1 MSTVI
6 SAFGSNKIE
15 FNIENS
21 MFNMSYIMRENNGIK
36 VYDENGKLIKKDYK
50 DGDKYFSYYEYM

>member
-1 MSTVI
+1 MSTII

-21 MFNMSYIMRENNGIK
+21 MFNMDYIMRENNGIK
-36 VYDENGKLIKKDYK
+36 VYDEDGKLIKKDYE
-50 DGDKYFSYYEYM
+50 DEDKYFSYYEYM

>member
-1 MSTVI
+1 MSTII

-21 MFNMSYIMRENNGIK
+21 MFNIMRENNGIK
-36 VYDENGKLIKKDYK
+36 VYDSDGNMIKKDYE

>member
-1 MSTVI
+1 MSVKI
-6 SAFGSNKIE
+6 SAFGNNKIE
-15 FNIENS
+15 FSIENS

-36 VYDENGKLIKKDYK
+36 VYDEDGKLIKKDYE

>member
-21 MFNMSYIMRENNGIK
+21 MFNIDYIMRKNNGIK
-36 VYDENGKLIKKDYK
+36 VFDEDGKLIKKDYEDK
-50 DGDKYFSYYEYM
+50 NKYFSYYEYM

>member
-15 FNIENS
+15 FQIENS
-21 MFNMSYIMRENNGIK
+21 MFNMDYIMEKNNGIN
-36 VYDENGKLIKKDYK
+36 VYDENGKLIKKDYE
-50 DGDKYFSYYEYM
+50 DEDKYFSYYEYM

>member
-21 MFNMSYIMRENNGIK
+21 MFDMDYIMRENNGIK
-36 VYDENGKLIKKDYK
+36 VYDEDDKLIKKDYE

>member
-1 MSTVI
+1 MWCSASQII

-21 MFNMSYIMRENNGIK
+21 MFDMDYIMEKNNGIK
-36 VYDENGKLIKKDYK
+36 VYDE
-50 DGDKYFSYYEYM
+50 DGRLLWRWR

>member
-1 MSTVI
+1 MSVKI
-6 SAFGSNKIE
+6 SAFGNNKIE

-21 MFNMSYIMRENNGIK
+21 VFDMDYIMRENNGIK
-36 VYDENGKLIKKDYK
+36 VYDSNGNMIKKDYE

>member
-1 MSTVI
+1 MSVKI
-6 SAFGSNKIE
+6 SAFGNNKIE

-21 MFNMSYIMRENNGIK
+21 VFDMDYIMRKNNGIK
-36 VYDENGKLIKKDYK
+36 VYDEDSRLIKKDYE

>member
-1 MSTVI
+1 MSVKI
-6 SAFGSNKIE
+6 SAFGNNKIG

-21 MFNMSYIMRENNGIK
+21 MFNMDYIMRENNGIK
-36 VYDENGKLIKKDYK
+36 VYDEDGKLIKKDYE

>member
-6 SAFGSNKIE
+6 SAFGSNKIK

-21 MFNMSYIMRENNGIK
+21 IFDMRYIMRENNGIK
-36 VYDENGKLIKKDYK
+36 VYDENGKLIKKDYE
-50 DGDKYFSYYEYM
+50 DRDKYFSYYEYM

>member
-1 MSTVI
+1 MSTII

-21 MFNMSYIMRENNGIK
+21 IFNIDYIMRKNNGIK
-36 VYDENGKLIKKDYK
+36 VYDSDGNIIKKDYEN
-50 DGDKYFSYYEYM
+50 GDKYFSYYEYM

>member
-1 MSTVI
+1 MSTII

-21 MFNMSYIMRENNGIK
+21 MFNIMRENNGIK
-36 VYDENGKLIKKDYK
+36 VYDSDGNMIKKDYE
-50 DGDKYFSYYEYM
+50 DGDQYFSYYEYM

>member
-15 FNIENS
+15 FSIENS
-21 MFNMSYIMRENNGIK
+21 MFNMSYIMKENNGIK
-36 VYDENGKLIKKDYK
+36 VYDSDGKLIKKDYENE
-50 DGDKYFSYYEYM
+50 DKYFSYYEYM

>member
-21 MFNMSYIMRENNGIK
+21 MFNIMRENNGIK
-36 VYDENGKLIKKDYK
+36 VYDEDGKLIKKDYE
-50 DGDKYFSYYEYM
+50 DGSKYFSYYEYM

>member
-1 MSTVI
+1 MSTII

-15 FNIENS
+15 FQIENS
-21 MFNMSYIMRENNGIK
+21 VFNMDYIMRENNGIK
-36 VYDENGKLIKKDYK
+36 VYDKDGRLIKKDYE